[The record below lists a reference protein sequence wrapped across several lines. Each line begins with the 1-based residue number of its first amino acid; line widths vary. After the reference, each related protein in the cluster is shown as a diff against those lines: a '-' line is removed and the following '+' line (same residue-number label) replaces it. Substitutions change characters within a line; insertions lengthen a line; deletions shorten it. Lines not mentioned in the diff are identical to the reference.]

1 MPLVGEMIRKLQ
13 AININQ
19 IVDDSIREIEDF
31 ILQLN
36 QDQLYEKGEINV
48 NNPGQRERYAEA
60 TKRIKAKSAK
70 FKKTEFITLRWG
82 GDMYDSFKVIIFDK
96 EFIISA
102 TDLKW
107 ANWLEPNPRFA
118 NALGLTEDSKAK
130 LRDEILP
137 VIIRRL
143 KDEL

>member
-31 ILQLN
+31 ILELN
-36 QDQLYEKGEINV
+36 KDQLYERGEINV
-48 NNPGQRERYAEA
+48 NNPGQRAQYAEA
-60 TKRIKAKSAK
+60 TKRLKTKSAK
-70 FKKTEFITLRWG
+70 FKKVEFVTLRWT
-82 GDMYDSFKVIIFDK
+82 GDMYDTFKIVIFDK
-96 EFIISA
+96 EFIITSQ
-102 TDLKW
+102 DMKW
-107 ANWLEPNPRFA
+107 AWLEGNPKFT
-118 NALGLTEDSKAK
+118 NALGLTEESKGK